1 MTRGRAYVEPLGLGV
16 VLTAAALLFVRTIHS
31 APNYDEGVYLA
42 SADALGRGE
51 ELGSDVFASQPP
63 GFYILL
69 RLATALP
76 GESVS
81 STRALF
87 VAVAV
92 GGIAAA
98 WALGRALAGPAGGV
112 GAAAALT
119 VASAYANESARIA
132 ADVPSIALAL
142 AGLALLGWAAKRDS
156 TALAAAG
163 GLTLAAGISV
173 KLLAVTALA
182 PAVAILAASGSPRR
196 LWVATGAG
204 AASVLAAL
212 LALHAGQ
219 LGQLYDDVVSF
230 HTEARQTGDTIGEN
244 ASRVVHTFEARAAFT
259 WIVAAGALAWIVHR
273 GRPRPL
279 FGLWIW
285 AIAAIAFLIWQRP
298 LLDHHFVLFAAAL
311 ALPAGAALGHAAAAS
326 NRTRLA
332 GVLAALV
339 LLPAYAQQWHRVGQL
354 PEPEPD
360 AGAAAAYVARTTRPG
375 ETIVSDVPLIAYLA
389 DRPLPGELVDTS
401 AVRFAA
407 GSLDADCVLSA
418 TDAAGVRV
426 VVVGR
431 MFRAD
436 GRLLTAIRDRFP
448 RQHQVGE
455 ITVYARPRA
464 AARAAQAAARGSC
477 SGRPA
482 SRSRSSNGAARRG

>member
-1 MTRGRAYVEPLGLGV
+1 
-16 VLTAAALLFVRTIHS
+16 VLAAATLLYARTIDS

-63 GFYILL
+63 GFYLLL

-81 STRALF
+81 ATRVLF
-87 VAVAV
+87 LAIAV

-98 WALGRALAGPAGGV
+98 WALGRALAGPAGGL

-119 VASAYANESARIA
+119 VASAYANQSTRIA

-142 AGLALLGWAAKRDS
+142 AGLALLAWAVKEDS
-156 TALAAAG
+156 AGLAAAAG
-163 GLTLAAGISV
+163 VTLAASLSV
-173 KLLAVTALA
+173 KLLAVTALVA
-182 PAVAILAASGSPRR
+182 AVAMLATSGSPRR
-196 LWVATGAG
+196 LLVATVGG
-204 AASVLAAL
+204 AAAVLAAL
-212 LALHAGQ
+212 LAVHAGEI
-219 LGQLYDDVVSF
+219 GQLYDDVVAF
-230 HTEARQTGDTIGEN
+230 HTDARGAGDTIGEN
-244 ASRVVHTFEARAAFT
+244 TSRVVHTFEAKAALT
-259 WIVAAGALAWIVHR
+259 WIVAAGVLVWIARR
-273 GRPRPL
+273 GRPRL
-279 FGLWIW
+279 LVSLWLW
-285 AIAAIAFLIWQRP
+285 AVAAIAFLIWQRP

-311 ALPAGAALGHAAAAS
+311 ALPAGSALGNAAALS
-326 NRTRLA
+326 SRTRLTGA
-332 GVLAALV
+332 VAAII

-354 PEPEPD
+354 PNPEPD
-360 AGAAAAYVARTTRPG
+360 AEAAADYVAQATRPS

-418 TDAAGVRV
+418 ADAAGVRV

-436 GRLLTAIRDRFP
+436 ERLVTTIRERFP
-448 RQHQVGE
+448 RRHQVGE
-455 ITVYARPRA
+455 ITVYERPRA
-464 AARAAQAAARGSC
+464 AARAAQAAAPGSC
-477 SGRPA
+477 SGPRA
-482 SRSRSSNGAARRG
+482 SR